1 MVRLKRAYE
10 KATRT
15 DGYRVLVE
23 RLWPRGIK
31 KEDLHLDE
39 WMKDIAPSQELR
51 KWYAHDVERWP
62 EFVKRYDAELRTPES
77 KELLDALL
85 ARAKEGT
92 LTLVY
97 AASDEEHNSALIV
110 KRALD
115 RRLARAK

>member
-1 MVRLKRAYE
+1 MIKLKRAYE
-10 KATRT
+10 KPART

-23 RLWPRGIK
+23 RLWPRGVK

-39 WMKDIAPSQELR
+39 WMKEIAPSQELR

-62 EFVKRYDAELRTPES
+62 EFVKRYEKELES
-77 KELLDALL
+77 AASKALLDALV
-85 ARAKEGT
+85 ARAKEGP

-110 KRALD
+110 KQTLD
-115 RRLARAK
+115 RRLARK